1 MLKDKILSFE
11 IADASWY
18 ELRRQLE
25 YKSKFYD
32 KEVHIVD
39 RFFASSKICS
49 NCGYKNE
56 NLSLNDREWTCPEC
70 NEHHDRDINAAKNIL
85 KEGIKK

>member
-1 MLKDKILSFE
+1 MNMASKMLHTC
-11 IADASWY
+11 
-18 ELRRQLE
+18 LRVENLE
-25 YKSKFYD
+25 KS
-32 KEVHIVD
+32 